1 MSAKAKIRHIALRT
15 ADPEQ
20 LAAFYQKTFGFTI
33 VGKTPGG
40 AIYMSDGYMNLA
52 LLTPKE
58 GRPSGVDHFG
68 IKVESFES
76 IKAQTNVE
84 PAYQVPGQHSE
95 YMVRDGEGNRVDVMM
110 EDWPH

>member
-1 MSAKAKIRHIALRT
+1 MSVKAKIRHIALRT
-15 ADPEQ
+15 SNPEE
-20 LAAFYQKTFGFTI
+20 LSAFYEKTFGFTI

-58 GRPSGVDHFG
+58 GRPFGIDHFG
-68 IKVESFES
+68 IKVDGFET
-76 IKAQTNVE
+76 IKAQTAVE
-84 PAYQVPGQHSE
+84 IAYQVPGQHSE